1 MKISDLPLPDKPRE
15 KLRKKGPDSLSM
27 VELLAVIMGTGSGKL
42 DVLELSALL
51 LREYSTIQNLGKAT
65 ITELCSFDGIGIAK
79 AATLL
84 AALEL
89 GKRSGNFSGNA
100 PRKGETLTSLLE
112 EWTRRLSFE
121 DREYII
127 AFFTDH
133 EGEIMEVETL
143 SYGGPE
149 GAFLDSRIFLR
160 KAVRLD
166 ASGVGL
172 LHNHPD
178 GVCEP
183 STDDLMLT
191 DFIRRQLDTL
201 GIKFLGHF
209 LSAKGIYC
217 KIGI

>member
-1 MKISDLPLPDKPRE
+1 MKISDLPISEKPRE
-15 KLRKKGPDSLSM
+15 KLRKTGVENLSV
-27 VELLAVIMGTGSGKL
+27 VELIAVILGTGSGKL

-51 LREYSTIQNLGKAT
+51 LKEYRTIQNLART
-65 ITELCSFDGIGIAK
+65 TTTELSSFDGIGLAK

-89 GKRSGNFSGNA
+89 GKRSANLSETVHTK
-100 PRKGETLTSLLE
+100 RETLQSVLE
-112 EWTRRLSFE
+112 DWSRRLAFE

-133 EGEIMEVETL
+133 KEEVIQVETL

-149 GAFLDSRIFLR
+149 GAFLDSPIFMR
-160 KAVRLD
+160 KAVRLG

-178 GVCEP
+178 GICEP
-183 STDDLMLT
+183 STDDLILT
-191 DFIRRQLDTL
+191 DFIRRQLETL